1 MYSISKLYLTVLFGL
16 FFLSLSS
23 CHLFESTKVP
33 VKEIKTASSWS
44 EKDQAPSFESC
55 EGLSSDDQVS
65 CFEEMLAFTVLDYIN
80 ENPWVASENVDEEVV
95 LNLLIDKEGLISLE
109 SVDAS
114 NYILDAI
121 PDLEN
126 SLIMAI
132 NLLPQAQPAVKTN
145 VGTLV
150 TTSIKLPLK
159 IIAQEEN

>member
-1 MYSISKLYLTVLFGL
+1 MYSNSKLYLTVLFGVIL
-16 FFLSLSS
+16 LSLSS

-33 VKEIKTASSWS
+33 AKEIETASSWS

-65 CFEEMLAFTVLDYIN
+65 CFEEMIAFTVLDYIN
-80 ENPWVASENVDEEVV
+80 ENPWVASENIDEEVV
-95 LNLLIDKEGLISLE
+95 LNLLIDKQGQITLE

-121 PDLEN
+121 PYLKN
-126 SLIMAI
+126 SLITAI
-132 NLLPQAQPAVKTN
+132 NLLPQAQAAVKTN

-159 IIAQEEN
+159 IFAQEEN

>member
-1 MYSISKLYLTVLFGL
+1 MYSNSKLYLTVLFGVIL
-16 FFLSLSS
+16 LSLSS

-33 VKEIKTASSWS
+33 AKEIETASSWS

-55 EGLSSDDQVS
+55 EGPSSDDQVS
-65 CFEEMLAFTVLDYIN
+65 CFEEMIAFTVLDYIN
-80 ENPWVASENVDEEVV
+80 ENPWVASENIDEEVV
-95 LNLLIDKEGLISLE
+95 LNLLIDKQGLITLE

-121 PDLEN
+121 PYLKN
-126 SLIMAI
+126 SLITAI
-132 NLLPQAQPAVKTN
+132 NLLPQAQAAVKTN

-159 IIAQEEN
+159 IFAQEEN

>member
-1 MYSISKLYLTVLFGL
+1 MYSNSKLYLTVLFGL

-23 CHLFESTKVP
+23 CHLFESTKVSA
-33 VKEIKTASSWS
+33 KEIKTASSWTK
-44 EKDQAPSFESC
+44 KDQAPSFESC

-65 CFEEMLAFTVLDYIN
+65 CFEEMLAFTILDYIN
-80 ENPWVASENVDEEVV
+80 ENPWVASENIDEEVV

-114 NYILDAI
+114 NYILNAI

-126 SLIMAI
+126 SLITAI
-132 NLLPQAQPAVKTN
+132 NSLPQAQAAVKTN
-145 VGTLV
+145 VGALV

>member
-1 MYSISKLYLTVLFGL
+1 MYSNSKLYLTVLFGL
-16 FFLSLSS
+16 FLLSLSS

-33 VKEIKTASSWS
+33 AKEIKTASSWS
-44 EKDQAPSFESC
+44 EKDQSPSFESC
-55 EGLSSDDQVS
+55 EDLNPEDQVS
-65 CFEEMLAFTVLDYIN
+65 CFEEMIAFTVLDYIN
-80 ENPWVASENVDEEVV
+80 ENLWVASENIDEQVV
-95 LNLLIDKEGLISLE
+95 LNLLIDKEGLITLE

-121 PDLEN
+121 PDMEN
-126 SLIMAI
+126 NLITAI

-159 IIAQEEN
+159 IFAQEEN

>member
-1 MYSISKLYLTVLFGL
+1 MYSNSKLYLTVLFGVIL
-16 FFLSLSS
+16 LSLSS

-33 VKEIKTASSWS
+33 AKEIVIASSWS

-65 CFEEMLAFTVLDYIN
+65 CFEEMIAFTVLDYIN
-80 ENPWVASENVDEEVV
+80 ENPWVASENIDEEVV
-95 LNLLIDKEGLISLE
+95 LNLLIDKQGLITLE

-121 PDLEN
+121 PYLKN
-126 SLIMAI
+126 SLITAI
-132 NLLPQAQPAVKTN
+132 NLLPQAQAAVKTN

-159 IIAQEEN
+159 IFAQEEN